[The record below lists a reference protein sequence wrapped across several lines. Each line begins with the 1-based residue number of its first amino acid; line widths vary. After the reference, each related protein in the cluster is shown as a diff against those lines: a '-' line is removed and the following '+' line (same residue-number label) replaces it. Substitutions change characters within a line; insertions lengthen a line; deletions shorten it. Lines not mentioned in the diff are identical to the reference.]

1 MIFFGSDDFT
11 VSCIRVKP
19 EREIMEAL
27 RLQNTQP
34 LYLKPDDI
42 KAAGDMIIVDITK
55 DELTTFPGA
64 A

>member
-1 MIFFGSDDFT
+1 
-11 VSCIRVKP
+11 
-19 EREIMEAL
+19 MEAL